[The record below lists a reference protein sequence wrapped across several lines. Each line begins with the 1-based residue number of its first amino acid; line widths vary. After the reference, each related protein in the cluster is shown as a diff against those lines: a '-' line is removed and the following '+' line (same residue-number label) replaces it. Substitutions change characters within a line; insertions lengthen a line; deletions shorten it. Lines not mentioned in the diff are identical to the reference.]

1 MEPHKS
7 YGQFCGLARA
17 LDHIGD
23 RWTLLV
29 VRELLIGPKSHKAL
43 RQALPGVSP
52 NLLVQRI
59 RSLVSDGLVAR
70 NDAPT
75 RSRQVTYRLTE
86 AGQGL
91 EPAILE
97 LIRWGGRWMTTG
109 PGDDH
114 VEPAWVVL
122 AARALLDGAESDAYA
137 GSVHVH
143 ADGEWL
149 TLTARGGRLHAQ
161 AGRNGTAVATVSL
174 GFPALLAVASGHQ
187 RLSQVRGVAI
197 QGDQRLAT
205 RALQARIKPKDQ

>member
-59 RSLVSDGLVAR
+59 RSLVSDGLVDR

-75 RSRQVTYRLTE
+75 RSREVSYRLTDT
-86 AGQGL
+86 GQGL
-91 EPAILE
+91 EPVILE

-122 AARALLDGAESDAYA
+122 AARALLDGAKTDAYP
-137 GSVHVH
+137 GCVHVH

-149 TLTARGGRLHAQ
+149 TLTARGGRLYAQ
-161 AGRNGTAVATVSL
+161 AGRRGTADATVSL

-187 RLSQVRGVAI
+187 PLSLAKGALI
-197 QGDQRLAT
+197 EGDQRLAAN
-205 RALQARIKPKDQ
+205 ALEARLGP